1 MDVPGSRTGE
11 LLAPYA
17 GSTIASRRRSRTTI
31 ELFLSTWQPIMPK
44 SDETNIPEPSPHD
57 RTLPPAGDSDSA
69 RQSASRPANIN
80 RVPSSPASASRTP
93 AVAEQEA
100 TTVSTLGN
108 GRRGSPREVRR
119 DIEQTRAR
127 MSDTLDALEDRLAY
141 ERQELERKKNDLVD
155 RVTLKPV
162 RRALSREPWRSV
174 ALAFA
179 AGYIVA
185 AIRD

>member
-1 MDVPGSRTGE
+1 MDVPGSRTGGSHTGRSPTGE

-17 GSTIASRRRSRTTI
+17 GSTVASRDMI
-31 ELFLSTWQPIMPK
+31 EPFLPTWRPTMPK
-44 SDETNIPEPSPHD
+44 SDQTNIPEPSPAD
-57 RTLPPAGDSDSA
+57 RTLPPAGESDDA
-69 RQSASRPANIN
+69 RQSASRPTHAT
-80 RVPSSPASASRTP
+80 RVPAVPEREGTAVSST
-93 AVAEQEA
+93 
-100 TTVSTLGN
+100 GN
-108 GRRGSPREVRR
+108 GRRSSPREVRR

-127 MSDTLDALEDRLAY
+127 MSNTLDALEDRFVH

-162 RRALSREPWRSV
+162 RRKLSREPWRSV